1 MQQTAISTN
10 GTADSAFMPMG
21 AAEMN
26 RASAASPAVWL
37 AGDPVDLKPW
47 MSRGAAGIVTN
58 TVVLNDMVK
67 KYGQMTE
74 VIQRYLDITDKKVAV
89 EIDGHS
95 TQELLDVGE
104 VFTKMSDQVILK
116 IPCSVNALGAFA
128 ELKKAGVE
136 TFCTTVFTVN
146 QAVAVAQAGVDH
158 VLPFCEPYRDVSGD
172 PTALVRDLRDIF
184 ADWAQRPHITA
195 ALVRSKDTAEA
206 ALRDGA
212 DGIIVFWPIFEEM
225 LQAKFT
231 RRVEHGTKF
240 LNEWNEMYDAGLTGG
255 CADVQHRRGTEPS
268 HQYEVDL
275 QRNNPVTRVD
285 RYDGAGD
292 AACHLA

>member
-231 RRVEHGTKF
+231 DEWNTTF
-240 LNEWNEMYDAGLTGG
+240 LNEWNEMYDAGLLEG
-255 CADVQHRRGTEPS
+255 VPYSKH
-268 HQYEVDL
+268 
-275 QRNNPVTRVD
+275 
-285 RYDGAGD
+285 
-292 AACHLA
+292 

>member
-47 MSRGAAGIVTN
+47 MGRGAAGIVTN

-231 RRVEHGTKF
+231 DEWNTTF
-240 LNEWNEMYDAGLTGG
+240 LNEWNEMYDAGLLEG
-255 CADVQHRRGTEPS
+255 VPYSRH
-268 HQYEVDL
+268 
-275 QRNNPVTRVD
+275 
-285 RYDGAGD
+285 
-292 AACHLA
+292 

>member
-10 GTADSAFMPMG
+10 GAADSAFMPMG

-231 RRVEHGTKF
+231 DEWNTTF
-240 LNEWNEMYDAGLTGG
+240 LNEWNEMYDAGLLEG
-255 CADVQHRRGTEPS
+255 VPYSKH
-268 HQYEVDL
+268 
-275 QRNNPVTRVD
+275 
-285 RYDGAGD
+285 
-292 AACHLA
+292 

>member
-47 MSRGAAGIVTN
+47 MGRGAAGIVTN

-225 LQAKFT
+225 LQARFT
-231 RRVEHGTKF
+231 DEWNTTF
-240 LNEWNEMYDAGLTGG
+240 LNEWNEMYDAGLLEG
-255 CADVQHRRGTEPS
+255 VPYSKH
-268 HQYEVDL
+268 
-275 QRNNPVTRVD
+275 
-285 RYDGAGD
+285 
-292 AACHLA
+292 

>member
-47 MSRGAAGIVTN
+47 MGRGAAGIVTN

-128 ELKKAGVE
+128 ELKKPG
-136 TFCTTVFTVN
+136 
-146 QAVAVAQAGVDH
+146 
-158 VLPFCEPYRDVSGD
+158 
-172 PTALVRDLRDIF
+172 
-184 ADWAQRPHITA
+184 
-195 ALVRSKDTAEA
+195 
-206 ALRDGA
+206 
-212 DGIIVFWPIFEEM
+212 
-225 LQAKFT
+225 
-231 RRVEHGTKF
+231 
-240 LNEWNEMYDAGLTGG
+240 
-255 CADVQHRRGTEPS
+255 
-268 HQYEVDL
+268 
-275 QRNNPVTRVD
+275 
-285 RYDGAGD
+285 
-292 AACHLA
+292 

>member
-47 MSRGAAGIVTN
+47 MGRGAAGIVTN

-184 ADWAQRPHITA
+184 HDWAQRPHITA

-231 RRVEHGTKF
+231 DEWNTTF
-240 LNEWNEMYDAGLTGG
+240 LNEWNEMCDAGLLEG
-255 CADVQHRRGTEPS
+255 VPYSRH
-268 HQYEVDL
+268 
-275 QRNNPVTRVD
+275 
-285 RYDGAGD
+285 
-292 AACHLA
+292 